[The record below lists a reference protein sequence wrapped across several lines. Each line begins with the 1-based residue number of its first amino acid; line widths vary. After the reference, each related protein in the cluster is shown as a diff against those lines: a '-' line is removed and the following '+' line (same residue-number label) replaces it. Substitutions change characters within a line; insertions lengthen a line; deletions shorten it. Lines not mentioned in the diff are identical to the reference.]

1 MTSAK
6 KSTDKPVQPAVVAY
20 KGFDKDWKCRD
31 YQFEV
36 GKTYAHKGPVKAC
49 ESGFHSCEYPLDVF
63 RYYEPASSVFALVEA
78 GGDLSRH
85 DEDSK
90 IASSSLTVRASIDLP
105 GIIKAAIEYT
115 LNRTKPAKGASNSGY
130 SGAASNSGD
139 RGAASNS
146 GYSGA
151 ASNSG
156 DSGAAS
162 NSGDR
167 GAASNSGVSGAASN
181 SGVSGAASNSG
192 YSGAASN
199 SGNRGAASN
208 SGDSGAASNSGYSG
222 AASNSG
228 YRGAASNS
236 GNRGAASNSGDS
248 GAASNS
254 GDSGAASNS
263 GYRGAASN
271 SGYRGVAADFNGY
284 YTKVKSCA
292 TGAIVCI
299 NRDNNGNILHIR
311 ASKVGENGIKP
322 DTWYSLNDSGEFM
335 EVV

>member
-90 IASSSLTVRASIDLP
+90 IASSSITIKASIDLP
-105 GIIKAAIEYT
+105 GLIKAAIEYT
-115 LNRTKPAKGASNSGY
+115 MSRVKPAE
-130 SGAASNSGD
+130 GAASNSGT
-139 RGAASNS
+139 
-146 GYSGA
+146 
-151 ASNSG
+151 
-156 DSGAAS
+156 
-162 NSGDR
+162 
-167 GAASNSGVSGAASN
+167 
-181 SGVSGAASNSG
+181 
-192 YSGAASN
+192 
-199 SGNRGAASN
+199 
-208 SGDSGAASNSGYSG
+208 SG

-236 GNRGAASNSGDS
+236 GNRGAASNSGNR

-254 GDSGAASNS
+254 GD
-263 GYRGAASN
+263 RGI
-271 SGYRGVAADFNGY
+271 AADFNGY

-299 NRDNNGNILHIR
+299 NRDDEGNIRHIR

-322 DTWYSLNDSGEFM
+322 DTWYSLNDSGEFV
-335 EVV
+335 EVA

>member
-20 KGFDKDWKCRD
+20 KGFDKDWKCRG

-90 IASSSLTVRASIDLP
+90 IASSSITIKASIDLP
-105 GIIKAAIEYT
+105 GLIKAAIEYT
-115 LNRTKPAKGASNSGY
+115 MSRVKPAE
-130 SGAASNSGD
+130 
-139 RGAASNS
+139 
-146 GYSGA
+146 GA

-162 NSGDR
+162 NSGT
-167 GAASNSGVSGAASN
+167 SGAASN
-181 SGVSGAASNSG
+181 SGT
-192 YSGAASN
+192 
-199 SGNRGAASN
+199 R
-208 SGDSGAASNSGYSG
+208 
-222 AASNSG
+222 
-228 YRGAASNS
+228 
-236 GNRGAASNSGDS
+236 
-248 GAASNS
+248 
-254 GDSGAASNS
+254 GAASNS

-271 SGYRGVAADFNGY
+271 SGYRGIAADFNGY

-299 NRDNNGNILHIR
+299 NRDDEGNIRHIR

-322 DTWYSLNDSGEFM
+322 DTWYSLNDSGEFV
-335 EVV
+335 EVA

>member
-49 ESGFHSCEYPLDVF
+49 ELGFHSCEYPLDVF

-78 GGDLSRH
+78 SGDLSRH

-90 IASSSLTVRASIDLP
+90 IASSSLTIKASIDLP
-105 GIIKAAIEYT
+105 GLIKAAIEYT
-115 LNRTKPAKGASNSGY
+115 MSRVKPAE
-130 SGAASNSGD
+130 
-139 RGAASNS
+139 
-146 GYSGA
+146 
-151 ASNSG
+151 
-156 DSGAAS
+156 
-162 NSGDR
+162 
-167 GAASNSGVSGAASN
+167 
-181 SGVSGAASNSG
+181 
-192 YSGAASN
+192 
-199 SGNRGAASN
+199 
-208 SGDSGAASNSGYSG
+208 G

-236 GNRGAASNSGDS
+236 GCSGI
-248 GAASNS
+248 
-254 GDSGAASNS
+254 
-263 GYRGAASN
+263 
-271 SGYRGVAADFNGY
+271 AADFNGY

-299 NRDNNGNILHIR
+299 NRDDEGNIRHIR

-322 DTWYSLNDSGEFM
+322 DTWYSLNDSGEFV
-335 EVV
+335 EVA

>member
-90 IASSSLTVRASIDLP
+90 IASSSITIKASIDLP
-105 GIIKAAIEYT
+105 GLIKAAIEYT
-115 LNRTKPAKGASNSGY
+115 MSRVKPAE
-130 SGAASNSGD
+130 GAASNSGT
-139 RGAASNS
+139 
-146 GYSGA
+146 
-151 ASNSG
+151 
-156 DSGAAS
+156 
-162 NSGDR
+162 
-167 GAASNSGVSGAASN
+167 
-181 SGVSGAASNSG
+181 
-192 YSGAASN
+192 SGAASN

-208 SGDSGAASNSGYSG
+208 SGD
-222 AASNSG
+222 
-228 YRGAASNS
+228 RGI
-236 GNRGAASNSGDS
+236 
-248 GAASNS
+248 
-254 GDSGAASNS
+254 
-263 GYRGAASN
+263 
-271 SGYRGVAADFNGY
+271 AADFNGY

-299 NRDNNGNILHIR
+299 NRDDEGNIRHIR

-322 DTWYSLNDSGEFM
+322 DTWYSLNDSGEFV
-335 EVV
+335 EVA